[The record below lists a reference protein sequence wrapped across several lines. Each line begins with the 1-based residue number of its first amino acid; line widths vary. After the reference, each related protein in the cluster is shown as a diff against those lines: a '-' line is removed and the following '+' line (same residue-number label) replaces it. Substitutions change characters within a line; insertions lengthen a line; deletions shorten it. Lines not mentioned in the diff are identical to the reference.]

1 MGDTLEKGE
10 YQKILENPITFT
22 AAFKTLKDTGNLVYE
37 YNPFRNYRLSQTMFE
52 YNNGLYSYSD
62 LKTNFNILLKQV
74 IKQDDGTNKEV
85 TVEENNIDD
94 VFDKSTNELVWYK
107 GDEELSISKNEVPIL
122 RRKGELVNFETNE
135 LKFDINHP
143 VTLTPQYSYDN
154 SVNLIINDGKNQPRL
169 INSRFSATERNK
181 YQIVDR
187 RGDNDT
193 NIYDQG
199 TEFDVDTSLHK
210 KTKTIPKLTYGG
222 TFSSGNLSIGNYH
235 FYFKYLDADGN
246 ESDFFA
252 ESGLVSV
259 FIGNTPYNIHTG
271 SRNENSHKGVSFL
284 LKGLDSGYQYLSVY
298 YTRSTAEE
306 YENVTTSAYKINQ
319 KYLINSSNISSIKV
333 TGFEEVTE
341 IPLTDINLQYQIFD
355 SVQTQAMCQN
365 RLFFGNVST
374 QNIDYKELLDI
385 SLRFLPC
392 YSTQSYDISNIVSEE
407 YDIKPEFNNSYYN
420 SKFIYDKV
428 GYWPGELYRF
438 GIVYILNDGTLTPV
452 FNVRGIKDIPEASMI
467 RDRLGKYSEFDFIDN
482 DENRIYI
489 TYNEETNIILSKEGK
504 ASTDLENCKGV
515 ISFPESSSNDIYG
528 IQFKLPSKQ
537 KGDIIKKLQEL
548 NVRGYFFV
556 RQKRIPTI
564 LCQAFIIG
572 IDKISHTPVIPF
584 KDNENDGYIAECFL
598 ESKSRKLS
606 HEYDERTYTINRNLV
621 DKGAICPD
629 YDVDVPYY
637 NTLFSGDN
645 FVISKLRDINLKREE
660 WNHRFYYEDP
670 KDIGE
675 PKSELPSLTVKIQ
688 TIEDNQKLAAIDNTM
703 FSARAG
709 EAEEVFRFEYVAV
722 EDKTTEASNLLRGS
736 FGPFL
741 GLENCLYEKCL
752 VNIHIPNYTSSNLEE
767 YFLIRYN
774 DKSSYYAIGDRKFLE
789 DYNEDDI
796 YYRGDSY
803 ICQFTHRI
811 NRNFQDPTSPTND
824 KIVNEKCWVDNW
836 KMDNGVMVK
845 ENIDKINLGDVN
857 AVQLGQWVT
866 FIVRSNNNLNI
877 RTLDA
882 SHVDETAL
890 FGQCRGFFPYY
901 PASTRGVYKIPEA
914 LCYNK
919 GFQKTVSERWNFEVP
934 EVPTLKNDFTNR
946 ISYSNITVTDAFQN
960 GVRTFLSTNY
970 RDYPKT
976 YGSITKL
983 VELRGNILCIFEHGI
998 GLIPVNERAVAGEG
1012 SGGNIY
1018 INTSNVLPENPKI
1031 ISDMFGSQWKDSIIK
1046 TPRAVYGVDTI
1057 GKKIWRT
1064 NGEEIDFISDFKVQ
1078 EFLNQNISLTEREL
1092 IPVIGVRNVKTHYN
1106 KYKGDVMFTFYDNL
1120 YGFEERVWN
1129 LCYNENLQ
1137 RWITFYSWVPSY
1149 SENIY
1154 NQYFSFDRNTSKW
1167 ITKLGISKYGNDF
1180 SDGVTLDNVII
1191 GDNSWKADLHLSN
1204 RNLPTGTGVK
1214 STIKYEL
1221 VRDNYKNYELFEIVT
1236 REGDK
1241 EDETIYSLKLKD
1253 GIGLNSLN
1261 SEIYARE
1268 ITINNIT
1275 YILDKPVSEDT
1286 TAPAKRLL
1294 GRQTLP
1300 IKGYKYIKDG
1310 KEDIYPE
1317 PPTDPETKY
1326 TIVYKTQKE
1335 LYSTDLKVYK
1345 NERGIRVY
1353 LDRENQINPDKIVRL
1368 LNIRAKIKVSYDNP
1382 NGDIALGEIY
1392 AAGYNNKTFVDQSY
1406 YESVVAVI
1414 PKYNMQFL
1422 TTDFW
1427 KHGQAGI
1434 INIADK
1440 IAPTYWYGKQHPF
1453 EFEFVVANDPQFHKV
1468 FDNLQIIS
1476 NKAAPESFHYEII
1489 GECYDFAKDKKNM
1502 YIRQEAT
1509 KELYQFNGSDIVYNP
1524 DYKTLNSEPRQ
1535 MSGLVTTKYDKST
1548 IFPLYYRREDTIN
1561 EIEDYYHLY
1570 GHKDTYSNSDK
1581 NFSALSGAEIVRYPN
1596 LGEYRIWNHAKAVDI
1611 HDFKKGGR
1619 MRGNMQYKEDRWDI
1633 QINPINLVQRN
1644 EDQSEWTNAYGDKN
1658 KKMVPAEYNLF
1669 TLPDELYEKDEETGK
1684 YILDENGNR
1693 VLKPIA
1699 LPSDWERNVV
1709 SWGISDKLNKEV
1721 KLKDKF
1727 IKIRVRYSGKD
1738 LAVISALNTL
1748 YSISYA

>member
-10 YQKILENPITFT
+10 EYQKILKNPITFT

-62 LKTNFNILLKQV
+62 LKSNFNISLKQI
-74 IKQDDGTNKEV
+74 IKNDNGTNKV
-85 TVEENNIDD
+85 LDVEANNIDD
-94 VFDKSTNELVWYK
+94 VFNKSTSQLVWYR
-107 GDEELSISKNEVPIL
+107 GIQQLLIDKNEVPIL

-169 INSRFSATERNK
+169 INSRFSATDRNK

-199 TEFDVDTSLHK
+199 IEFDVDTSLHK
-210 KTKTIPKLTYGG
+210 KTKTIPQLTYGG

-259 FIGNTPYNIHTG
+259 FIGNTPYNMHTG
-271 SRNENSHKGVSFL
+271 SRNENSRKGVSFL
-284 LKGLDSGYQYLSVY
+284 LRGLDSGYQYLSVY

-306 YENVTTSAYKINQ
+306 YENATTAAYKINQ

-355 SVQTQAMCQN
+355 SVQTQTMCQN

-374 QNIDYKELLDI
+374 QNINYKELLDI

-392 YSTQSYDISNIVSEE
+392 YSTQSYNISNIVSEE

-467 RDRLGKYSEFDFIDN
+467 KDRLGKYSEFEFIDN
-482 DENRIYI
+482 DENRTYI

-528 IQFKLPSKQ
+528 IQFKLPSDQ
-537 KGDIIKKLQEL
+537 KNDIIKKLQEL

-670 KDIGE
+670 KDIGKPE
-675 PKSELPSLTVKIQ
+675 SELPSLTVKIQ
-688 TIEDNQKLAAIDNTM
+688 SVEDNQKLAAIDNTM

-722 EDKTTEASNLLRGS
+722 EDKTTKASNLLRGS

-752 VNIHIPNYTSSNLEE
+752 VNIHIPNYTTSNLEE

-789 DYNEDDI
+789 DYHEDDI

-811 NRNFQDPTSPTND
+811 NRNFQDSTSPTND
-824 KIVNEKCWVDNW
+824 KIVDEKCWVDNW

-845 ENIDKINLGDVN
+845 ENLDKINLGDVN

-866 FIVRSNNNLNI
+866 FTVRSNNNLNI

-882 SHVDETAL
+882 SRVDETAL

-976 YGSITKL
+976 YGSITKII
-983 VELRGNILCIFEHGI
+983 ELRGSLLCVFEHGI
-998 GLIPVNERAVAGEG
+998 CLIAVNERTVAGEG
-1012 SGGNIY
+1012 SGGTVY
-1018 INTSNVLPENPKI
+1018 INTSNVLPENPKV
-1031 ISDMFGSQWKDSIIK
+1031 ISDTFGSQWKDSIIK
-1046 TPRAVYGVDTI
+1046 TPRGVYGVDTV

-1106 KYKGDVMFTFYDNL
+1106 KHKGDVMFTFYDNL
-1120 YGFEERVWN
+1120 YGFEEKVWN

-1154 NQYFSFDRNTSKW
+1154 NQFFSFDRNTSKW
-1167 ITKLGISKYGNDF
+1167 ITKLGISTYNNYF
-1180 SDGVTLDNVII
+1180 SDGVTLESVII
-1191 GDNSWKADLHLSN
+1191 NDDNWTANLHLSN
-1204 RNLPTGTGVK
+1204 RNLPTGTGVE
-1214 STIKYEL
+1214 STIEYEL
-1221 VRDNYKNYELFEIVT
+1221 IRDNYKNYELFEIKVT
-1236 REGDK
+1236 YSYIDSEGKRVNSERKFTQNEWESFK
-1241 EDETIYSLKLKD
+1241 ETVEYKSIKGLKPIYFLKLKV
-1253 GIGLNSLN
+1253 
-1261 SEIYARE
+1261 
-1268 ITINNIT
+1268 
-1275 YILDKPVSEDT
+1275 PV
-1286 TAPAKRLL
+1286 
-1294 GRQTLP
+1294 
-1300 IKGYKYIKDG
+1300 KDL
-1310 KEDIYPE
+1310 ES
-1317 PPTDPETKY
+1317 
-1326 TIVYKTQKE
+1326 E
-1335 LYSTDLKVYK
+1335 LYERNDDGSIRKD
-1345 NERGIRVY
+1345 ERGIRIY
-1353 LDRENQINPDKIVRL
+1353 KDRNDQINPDKIVRL
-1368 LNIRAKIKVSYDNP
+1368 LNIRAKIKVSYNNS
-1382 NGDIALGEIY
+1382 NGNTTLGEAY
-1392 AAGYNNKTFVDQSY
+1392 TSGYNNKTFIDQGY
-1406 YESVVAVI
+1406 YDSVVAVI

-1434 INIADK
+1434 IDIADE
-1440 IAPTYWYGKQHPF
+1440 IAPTHWYGKQHPF
-1453 EFEFVVANDPQFHKV
+1453 EFEFVVADNPQSHKI

-1476 NKAAPESFHYEII
+1476 NKAAPESFHYEIV
-1489 GECYDFAKDKKNM
+1489 GECYEFAKDKKNM

-1524 DYKTLNSEPRQ
+1524 DYKTLNSEPRP
-1535 MSGLVTTKYDKST
+1535 LKNPNDDKYDKST
-1548 IFPLYYRREDTIN
+1548 IFPLYYSRQDTIN
-1561 EIEDYYHLY
+1561 EIEDSYHLY
-1570 GHKDTYSNSDK
+1570 GHDSNGNPLSTK
-1581 NFSALSGAEIVRYPN
+1581 NFSALAGAEIVRYPN
-1596 LGEYRIWNHAKAVDI
+1596 LDEYRIWNHAKAVDI
-1611 HDFKKGGR
+1611 HDFQKGGR
-1619 MRGNMQYKEDRWDI
+1619 MRGNMQYKEDKWDV
-1633 QINPINLVQRN
+1633 QINPLNLVQRN
-1644 EDQSEWTNAYGDKN
+1644 ESQSEWTNIYGDGTE
-1658 KKMVPAEYNLF
+1658 KMVPAECNLF
-1669 TLPDELYEKDEETGK
+1669 APPAEVYNKDE
-1684 YILDENGNR
+1684 NR
-1693 VLKPIA
+1693 GAVT
-1699 LPSDWERNVV
+1699 LPSDWERNVI
-1709 SWGISDKLNKEV
+1709 SWEVSDKINKEV

-1738 LAVISALNTL
+1738 LAIISALKTL